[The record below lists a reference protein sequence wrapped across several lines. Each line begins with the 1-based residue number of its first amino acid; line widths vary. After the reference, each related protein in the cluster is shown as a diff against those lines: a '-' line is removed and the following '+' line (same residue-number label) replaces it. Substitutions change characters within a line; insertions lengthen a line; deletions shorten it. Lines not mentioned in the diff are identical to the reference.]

1 MVTFYP
7 CEKIKDI
14 GCFDFFQPF
23 HLKGIELV
31 AKPEW
36 INKIYD
42 GSLKPILDRK
52 SQTYSF
58 A

>member
-1 MVTFYP
+1 MVTYFP
-7 CEKIKDI
+7 SEKVKDI
-14 GCFDFFQPF
+14 GHFEFFRPL
-23 HLKGIELV
+23 HLKGVELFV
-31 AKPEW
+31 KPEW